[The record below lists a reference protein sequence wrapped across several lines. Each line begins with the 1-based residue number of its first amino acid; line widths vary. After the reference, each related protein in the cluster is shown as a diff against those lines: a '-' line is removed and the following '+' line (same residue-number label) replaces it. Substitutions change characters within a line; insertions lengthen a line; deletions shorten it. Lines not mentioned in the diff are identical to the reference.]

1 MAVVRPPLP
10 KSDSLLQTVFDL
22 LQELPGLVS
31 DRVQLLTLELRR
43 ARSAFGQIVALGV
56 VAALLALTAWFAFW
70 IGLGL
75 AAVHAGLAWGWMLL
89 LVLLINIGGAW
100 AAVARIR
107 HLAGYLA
114 LPATVRR
121 LTVAPAAVVPMPER
135 EPSFAA
141 AAPAASGNPADGHHP
156 VSH

>member
-1 MAVVRPPLP
+1 MAVVRPPLTKP
-10 KSDSLLQTVFDL
+10 GSFLQIVFDL

-56 VAALLALTAWFAFW
+56 VAALLALTAWFALW
-70 IGLGL
+70 IGLAL

-100 AAVARIR
+100 AAVARMR

-121 LTVAPAAVVPMPER
+121 LTVAPPAAVPMPE
-135 EPSFAA
+135 SAA
-141 AAPAASGNPADGHHP
+141 HASAPAATGKPADGHPPPQH
-156 VSH
+156 